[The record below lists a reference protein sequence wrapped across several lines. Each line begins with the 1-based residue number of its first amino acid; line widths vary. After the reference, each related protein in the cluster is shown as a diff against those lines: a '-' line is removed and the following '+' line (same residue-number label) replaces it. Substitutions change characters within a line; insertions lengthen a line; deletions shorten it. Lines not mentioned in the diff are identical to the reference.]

1 MANIQWFPGHMTKAK
16 RQMEANLKLCDM
28 VIELRDARIPLSSK
42 NPMIDKMIQKKPRLI
57 ILTKKDKAD
66 EKETEKWIKFLKDE
80 TTEVISV
87 DSTTENVIPKIVAA
101 SKKVCKPKLDRMI
114 SKGIRPRALR
124 SMVCGIPNVGKSTLI
139 NKIAQK
145 KVAKT
150 SDKPGVTRSLQWVK
164 LNKDLELLDTPGVL
178 WPKFESEEVGY
189 NLAIVGSINDNI
201 LNLDDIVIYAL
212 RKLMKD
218 YPQRLESR
226 YSITLDSDVFK
237 VLDAISI
244 KKGWLLRGNQID
256 YDRAMKVILNEIRD
270 EKLGRITWEK
280 VNETNQ

>member
-1 MANIQWFPGHMTKAK
+1 MTKAK

-66 EKETEKWIKFLKDE
+66 ERETQKWIEYFRDD
-80 TTEVISV
+80 TTDVIAV
-87 DSTTENVIPKIVAA
+87 DSTTENVVPKIVAA
-101 SKKVCKPKLDRMI
+101 AKKLCQAKIDRMV
-114 SKGIRPRALR
+114 SRGIRPRALR

-139 NKIAQK
+139 NNIAKKKI
-145 KVAKT
+145 AKT
-150 SDKPGVTRSLQWVK
+150 SDRPGVTRALQWVK

-201 LNLDDIVIYAL
+201 LPLDDVVIYAL
-212 RKLMKD
+212 KKLVSE
-218 YPQRLESR
+218 YPEQLEAR
-226 YSITLDSDVFK
+226 YSIKLEDEEVFE
-237 VLDAISI
+237 VLDKIAVS
-244 KKGWLLRGNQID
+244 KGWLLKGGNID

-270 EKLGRITWEK
+270 DKLGKITWEK
-280 VNETNQ
+280 VNEDNQ

>member
-16 RQMEANLKLCDM
+16 RLMEANLKLCDM

-42 NPMIDKMIQKKPRLI
+42 NPMIDRMIQKKPRLI

-66 EKETEKWIKFLKDE
+66 DSETQKWIKFLRNE
-80 TTEVISV
+80 TTEVIAV
-87 DSTTENVIPKIVAA
+87 DSTTENVVPKIVAA
-101 SKKVCKPKLDRMI
+101 SKKVCKPTLDRMV
-114 SKGIRPRALR
+114 SKGINPRALR

-139 NKIAQK
+139 NKLAKK

-164 LNKDLELLDTPGVL
+164 LNKELELLDTPGVL

-218 YPQRLESR
+218 YPKRLENR
-226 YSITLDSDVFK
+226 YSVILKDDVFE
-237 VLDAISI
+237 VLDQIAI
-244 KKGWLLRGNQID
+244 KKGWLLKGNKID

-270 EKLGRITWEK
+270 DKLGNITWET
-280 VNETNQ
+280 VDENNI

>member
-16 RQMEANLKLCDM
+16 RLMEANLKLCDM

-66 EKETEKWIKFLKDE
+66 DAETQKWIKFLRDE
-80 TTEVISV
+80 TTEVIAV
-87 DSTTENVIPKIVAA
+87 DATTENVIPKIVAA
-101 SKKVCKPKLDRMI
+101 SKKVCKPTLDRMV
-114 SKGIRPRALR
+114 SKGINPRALR

-139 NKIAQK
+139 NKLAKK

-178 WPKFESEEVGY
+178 WPKFESEKVGY

-212 RKLMKD
+212 KKLMKD
-218 YPQRLESR
+218 YPKRLEAR
-226 YSITLDSDVFK
+226 YSVVLKDDVFE
-237 VLDAISI
+237 VLDQIAI
-244 KKGWLLRGNQID
+244 KKGWILRGNQID

-270 EKLGRITWEK
+270 DKLGNITWETVDEK
-280 VNETNQ
+280 NI

>member
-1 MANIQWFPGHMTKAK
+1 
-16 RQMEANLKLCDM
+16 
-28 VIELRDARIPLSSK
+28 
-42 NPMIDKMIQKKPRLI
+42 MIDKMIQKKPRLI

-66 EKETEKWIKFLKDE
+66 DSETQKWIKFLRNE
-80 TTEVISV
+80 TTEVIAV

-101 SKKVCKPKLDRMI
+101 SKKVCKPTLDRMV
-114 SKGIRPRALR
+114 SKGINPRALR

-139 NKIAQK
+139 NKLAKK

-164 LNKDLELLDTPGVL
+164 LNKELELLDTPGVL

-218 YPQRLESR
+218 YPKRLENR
-226 YSITLDSDVFK
+226 YSVILKDDVFE
-237 VLDAISI
+237 VLDQIAI
-244 KKGWLLRGNQID
+244 KKGWLLKGNKID

-270 EKLGRITWEK
+270 DKLGNITWESVDEK
-280 VNETNQ
+280 NN